1 LNTLKTQKNKGNSSA
16 FKRLSIQQRLPFLIC
31 ILLLTVIFTFSWV
44 SYIGVKNASIAIG
57 SERLTTLV
65 DKLSLI
71 FKQSIDT
78 YADTAK
84 TVTTQKSV
92 KNFLT
97 SRDEKSR
104 RETIAILKKFQ
115 KKDSLRELVQLLD
128 AQKKGLVDL
137 GDSRISPGVNID
149 SLTRP
154 SPAGVEYTS
163 AGRFILYKGSMY
175 YPVISS
181 ITNEGKTVGYAV
193 SWNKIRTTRANIEQL
208 TQLLGSNGKLYFGN
222 DDGKFWTDLLK
233 PVAKPPV
240 DLEKLQQVAQYT
252 RPDGE
257 KVLASMR
264 GVPGSRWLVLVELSS
279 ASFLKTANLF
289 LRWVIILGITL
300 VIAGSVGGWIMSRNI
315 TRPLHA
321 LSKAASAIAEG
332 DYSSVVDIDRQDEL
346 GKLAESFNIMTV
358 RVRSAQQELEQ
369 KVQDR
374 TKELQTAM
382 TDISDQKENEKKKDE
397 FISIASHELKTPL
410 TTIKAFFQLAKRE
423 IHPEFKSF
431 NFLGIAARQLNRM
444 EQLIGDLLDVSKI
457 NSGKMQYNLED
468 FDFDELL
475 RDAIDSVQEISPKH
489 TLVLEKSASIIFH
502 GDRQRIEQVIINLLD
517 NAVKYSPDADKVLV
531 RAELQGGKLQVTIK
545 DFGIGIAKKHL
556 TDLFDKFYRVDLQ
569 HRFQGLGLGLF
580 ISSEIVKRHGGTI
593 WVTSEPSQ
601 GAAFTFELPVKVS
614 VGSAPLAV
622 QNEII

>member
-1 LNTLKTQKNKGNSSA
+1 
-16 FKRLSIQQRLPFLIC
+16 
-31 ILLLTVIFTFSWV
+31 
-44 SYIGVKNASIAIG
+44 
-57 SERLTTLV
+57 
-65 DKLSLI
+65 
-71 FKQSIDT
+71 
-78 YADTAK
+78 
-84 TVTTQKSV
+84 
-92 KNFLT
+92 
-97 SRDEKSR
+97 
-104 RETIAILKKFQ
+104 
-115 KKDSLRELVQLLD
+115 
-128 AQKKGLVDL
+128 
-137 GDSRISPGVNID
+137 
-149 SLTRP
+149 
-154 SPAGVEYTS
+154 
-163 AGRFILYKGSMY
+163 
-175 YPVISS
+175 
-181 ITNEGKTVGYAV
+181 
-193 SWNKIRTTRANIEQL
+193 
-208 TQLLGSNGKLYFGN
+208 
-222 DDGKFWTDLLK
+222 
-233 PVAKPPV
+233 
-240 DLEKLQQVAQYT
+240 
-252 RPDGE
+252 
-257 KVLASMR
+257 
-264 GVPGSRWLVLVELSS
+264 
-279 ASFLKTANLF
+279 
-289 LRWVIILGITL
+289 
-300 VIAGSVGGWIMSRNI
+300 MSRNI

-397 FISIASHELKTPL
+397 FIGIASHELKTPL

-531 RAELQGGKLQVTIK
+531 RAELQGGKLKVTIK